1 MPNSHKAIFDCASKA
16 SQVICADSGVDAALK
31 AGCRIDKVYG
41 DLDSISEDGLSYIKK
56 NNIPLEVFPCEKDMT
71 DTELVL
77 SEVTNSNVVLF
88 CALKGRIDH
97 VMANVLMCA
106 RLKLSGLNVLVT
118 DGESQIRFLSGGEK
132 FVYKSSSV
140 REMVS
145 LLPADIS
152 NPVTGVTTKGLYYEL
167 NDATLNY
174 GSSLGVSNYI
184 KDPGTFCEISI
195 KSGIIGVYVVPE
207 E

>member
-1 MPNSHKAIFDCASKA
+1 MPRSQRAIFDCSLKA
-16 SQVICADSGVDAALK
+16 TKVICADSGVDAAIR
-31 AGCRIDKVYG
+31 AGSRIDKVYG
-41 DLDSISEDGLSYIKK
+41 DLDSVSKEGLEFIKK

-77 SEVTNSNVVLF
+77 SEVEEANIVLF

-97 VMANVLMCA
+97 VIANILMCA
-106 RLKLSGLNVLVT
+106 RYKLEGKNILVT
-118 DGESQIRFLSGGEK
+118 DGEAKLIFMAGEEK
-132 FVYKSSSV
+132 ILIEASSS

-145 LLPADIS
+145 LLPADITT
-152 NPVTGVTTKGLYYEL
+152 PVTGVTTRGLYYEL
-167 NDATLNY
+167 DNATLSY

-184 KDPGTFCEISI
+184 KPSGTFCEISI
-195 KSGIIGVYVVPE
+195 KSGIMGVYVVPE

>member
-1 MPNSHKAIFDCASKA
+1 MPNSHKAIFDCASMA
-16 SQVICADSGVDAALK
+16 SHVICADSGVDAALK

-41 DLDSISEDGLSYIKK
+41 DLDSISEDGLSFIKA

-77 SEVTNSNVVLF
+77 SRVTTPNVVLF

-97 VMANVLMCA
+97 VMANVHMCA
-106 RLKLSGLNVLVT
+106 RMKLSGLNVLVT
-118 DGESQIRFLSGGEK
+118 DGEAQIYFLRGGEK
-132 FVYKSSSV
+132 LVFEASCEH
-140 REMVS
+140 EMVS
-145 LLPADIS
+145 LLPADLS
-152 NPVTGVTTKGLYYEL
+152 TPVTGVTTKGLYYEL
-167 NDATLNY
+167 TDATLKF

-184 KDPGTFCEISI
+184 KAPGTFCEISI
-195 KSGIIGVYVVPE
+195 KSGIMGVYVVPE